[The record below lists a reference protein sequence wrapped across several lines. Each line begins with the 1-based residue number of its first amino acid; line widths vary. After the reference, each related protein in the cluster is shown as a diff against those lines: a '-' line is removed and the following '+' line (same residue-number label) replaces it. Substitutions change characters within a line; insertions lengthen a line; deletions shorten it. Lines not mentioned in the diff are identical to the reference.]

1 MCRNIVQNN
10 QKGETTQMPVSEWID
25 KWNVVY
31 LYNEILFSYKQE
43 WSTSTYYILDE
54 IQNHAKWKKPVESP
68 YIIWFQSYM
77 KVQSREIH
85 IGRK

>member
-1 MCRNIVQNN
+1 MYRNIVQNN

-43 WSTSTYYILDE
+43 WSTSTYYSSDE